1 MTLNDSDQNNI
12 RRLQELGSP
21 VVSDALLK
29 LGHLDHMATPG
40 MRPVNRGHACAG
52 PIRIARFEPALDGA
66 RDFGPLAR
74 FIDGVTPG
82 EVLVLTSS
90 PNIAPGALWG
100 DICSSVAETNRAGGV
115 VIDGFMRD
123 ELTLEQSALPVF
135 SRGTFSRDG
144 LAVSNIG
151 AVDEPTTVGGLL
163 VRPGEMVLADIDG
176 VVFFKADLI
185 EELITVCEQMLVA
198 EASLR
203 DVLRSSAA
211 SGGTLADA
219 VARIGAM

>member
-1 MTLNDSDQNNI
+1 MTLSDSDRNGI

-21 VVSDALLK
+21 VVSDALLQ
-29 LGHLDHMATPG
+29 LGYLDHMASAG
-40 MRPVNRGHACAG
+40 MRPVNRGHTCAG
-52 PIRIARFEPALDGA
+52 PVRIARFDPTLDGA

-74 FIDGVTPG
+74 FIDAVTPG

-90 PNIAPGALWG
+90 PDTAPGALWG
-100 DICSSVAETNRAGGV
+100 DICSSVAEKYLAGGV

-135 SRGTFSRDG
+135 SRGTFSRDC
-144 LAVSNIG
+144 LAASNIG

-163 VRPGEMVLADIDG
+163 VRPGDMVLADIDG

-185 EELITVCEQMLVA
+185 EDLIAVCERLLTA

-219 VARIGAM
+219 VARVGAM